1 MAQVKLILR
10 EDVDNLGEAG
20 DVVVVKPGYARNY
33 LLPQGKASLATE
45 ARVREMEHHRRAI
58 ADAQAKALKDLE
70 AARKRIEG
78 QVIEVSAPAGAEGKL
93 FGSVTM
99 QQVADQLAAKGIA
112 VDRRKLVSDSPIKSV
127 GEHEVGLRLHREMI
141 ARIKVIVRA
150 SGAAPVPEVEE
161 PEAEEAPARFDDE
174 D

>member
-20 DVVVVKPGYARNY
+20 DVVTVKPGYARNY

-58 ADAQAKALKDLE
+58 ADAQAKALKDLD
-70 AARKRIEG
+70 AARKKIEG
-78 QVIEVSAPAGAEGKL
+78 QVVEVFAPAGAEGKL

-99 QQVADQLAAKGIA
+99 QQVADQLTAKGFE
-112 VDRRKLVSDSPIKSV
+112 VDRRKLVADSVIKNV
-127 GEHEVGLRLHREMI
+127 GEHEVGLRLHREMV

-150 SGAAPVPEVEE
+150 SGAVPE
-161 PEAEEAPARFDDE
+161 PEAEEPDE
-174 D
+174 DETPTRFTDDD